1 MLTTANQYVRL
12 IIDCIALH
20 GVRTAYCS
28 PGSRN
33 APLLIALES
42 HHEIFKHVVADE
54 RSAAFQ
60 ALGCALVEQ
69 TPVLLVCTSGTAVLN
84 YAPAVA
90 EAYYAGVPLIIVSAD
105 RPAEWIDQDD
115 SQTIRQ
121 FGVLSHIVKASYDVR
136 AIPEETSGKYTSGGG
151 WRINRTVNEAM
162 LKALEGKPGPVHIN
176 VQLGEPLGDMEEIIP
191 DQPRIV
197 EQIDRAESLS
207 KSAMQDIIR
216 SIEGKKIMLVAGFM
230 RPDNKLDRAV
240 RRLAALPNVVVMAET
255 VSNLHNP
262 ASESSMIDAVLCRLS
277 QEEKQKLRPD
287 VIISIGGALVSR
299 MLKQYIR
306 LNPPEYHISVGH
318 SNYFCDC
325 FQSLTT
331 KVEVDP
337 AGFIASLSGGLNKS
351 VSRGWS
357 NDFAESWLSARKR
370 AAAEAASYV
379 KAAPWSD
386 LKALH
391 YLFSHLKLD
400 NLFLSNG
407 TVVRYS
413 QLFAHSCHAEY
424 CNRGVSGIDG
434 STATAVGGAEAYS
447 GETTL
452 ISGDMSWLYDS
463 GVSTLG
469 RIPGRM
475 KCVVIDNSGGGI
487 FRFIKSTSSISPD
500 ILETYFCAPSDY
512 SVADIAE
519 AYGYE
524 TFEADDMPS
533 LEEGVKW
540 LDSDSDLPGILV
552 VHTPPEVSA
561 DVLKG
566 YFTGR

>member
-12 IIDCIALH
+12 IIDCIASH
-20 GVRTAYCS
+20 GVGTAYCS

-42 HHEIFKHVVADE
+42 HPEILKQVVVDE

-60 ALGCALVEQ
+60 ALGCGLVDRA
-69 TPVLLVCTSGTAVLN
+69 PVLLVCTSGTAVLN

-90 EAYYAGVPLIIVSAD
+90 EAYYAGVPLIVVSAD
-105 RPAEWIDQDD
+105 RPSEWIDQDD

-136 AIPEETSGKYTSGGG
+136 AIPEEPFGKYTSGGA

-176 VQLGEPLGDMEEIIP
+176 VQLGEPLGDMEEILP
-191 DQPRIV
+191 ESPRIV
-197 EQIDRAESLS
+197 GQIERAESLS
-207 KSAMQDIIR
+207 KMAMQDIVE
-216 SIEGKKIMLVAGFM
+216 SIAGKKIMLVAGFM

-240 RRLAALPNVVVMAET
+240 RKLAALPNVVVMAET
-255 VSNLHNP
+255 LSNLHAP
-262 ASESSMIDAVLCRLS
+262 APQSSMIDAVLCRLS
-277 QEEKQKLRPD
+277 QEEKEELRPD

-299 MLKQYIR
+299 MLKQYLR
-306 LNPPEYHISVGH
+306 SNPPEYHISVGH

-331 KVEVDP
+331 KVEVAP
-337 AGFIASLSGGLNKS
+337 AGFIASLAAGLSKSANHGGINY
-351 VSRGWS
+351 
-357 NDFAESWLSARKR
+357 FAGRWLMARNN
-370 AAAEAASYV
+370 AAAEAASYI
-379 KAAPWSD
+379 ADAPWSD
-386 LKALH
+386 LTALH
-391 YLFSHLKLD
+391 YLLTHLRLD
-400 NLFLSNG
+400 NLFVSNG

-413 QLFAHSCHAEY
+413 QLIAHSCHAEY

-434 STATAVGGAEAYS
+434 SSATAVGGARAY
-447 GETTL
+447 GGVTTL

-469 RIPGRM
+469 RIPGNM

-500 ILETYFCAPSDY
+500 ILDTYFCAPSDFPV
-512 SVADIAE
+512 SAIAE

-524 TFEADDMPS
+524 TFEAYDMPS

-540 LDSDSDLPGILV
+540 LNADSDLQGILV

-561 DVLKG
+561 EVLKG
-566 YFTGR
+566 YFAGR